1 MRTLGYL
8 VFGTANREWNDVR
21 IQMMGRLGRRVIGV
35 NLNDVMEEN
44 VRWMTC
50 ACLSLA
56 CAQRSRMSREN
67 RQRDSESGSGV
78 NLVGL
83 QISTPPQSRAGRV
96 FSVCW

>member
-50 ACLSLA
+50 VRLDLRTKES
-56 CAQRSRMSREN
+56 
-67 RQRDSESGSGV
+67 SESRKQAE
-78 NLVGL
+78 GL
-83 QISTPPQSRAGRV
+83 
-96 FSVCW
+96 